1 MKKFIV
7 LILALL
13 LVFPILQAKSKK
25 GFVTT
30 DSGLKYKITKK
41 GKGIQPKPGD
51 RVQVHYTGKLQNGI
65 VFDSSISR
73 RKPFEFELGAGR
85 VIKGWEEGIAL
96 LHEGDKATLI
106 IPPELGYGSKKVGK
120 IPANSTIIFD
130 VELVKV
136 IPKPQIKPFDIEGK
150 PTIYSSSGIKF
161 IIVEAGEGESP
172 KKGQT
177 VVVNYTGYLPN
188 GTMFDSSFSRGK
200 PFEFKLG
207 VGQVIKGWDEG
218 VSFMKKGGKIRF
230 IIPWKLA
237 YGERGRPPKIPPKTD
252 LTFDI
257 ELLDIK

>member
-1 MKKFIV
+1 MKKFV
-7 LILALL
+7 TLILMIA
-13 LVFPILQAKSKK
+13 VFFSIMEAKSRK
-25 GFVTT
+25 GFFTT
-30 DSGLKYKITKK
+30 DSGLQYKITKK
-41 GKGIQPKPGD
+41 GIGIQPQKGD
-51 RVQVHYTGKLQNGI
+51 RVKVHYTGKLQNGEI
-65 VFDSSISR
+65 FDSSLKR
-73 RKPFEFELGAGR
+73 GKPFEFELGAGR
-85 VIKGWEEGIAL
+85 VIKGWDEGIAY

-106 IPPELGYGSKKVGK
+106 IPPELGYGDRKVGK

-136 IPKPQIKPFDIEGK
+136 IPKPKIKPFDIEGK
-150 PTIYSSSGIKF
+150 ATIYSNTGLKF

-177 VVVNYTGYLPN
+177 VVVNYTGYLPD
-188 GTMFDSSFSRGK
+188 GSIFDSSFNREK

-237 YGERGRPPKIPPKTD
+237 YGEDGRPPKIPPKTD